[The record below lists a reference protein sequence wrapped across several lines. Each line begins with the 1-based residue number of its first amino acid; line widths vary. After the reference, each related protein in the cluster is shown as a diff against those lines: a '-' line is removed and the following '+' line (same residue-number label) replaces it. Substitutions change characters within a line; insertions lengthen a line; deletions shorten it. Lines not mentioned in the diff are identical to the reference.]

1 MKIFNIIAAICLLIL
16 SVKSI
21 YAQQTPEFADY
32 FYNPLVI
39 NPAYTGFHRNADLT
53 FSGRIQTGGVEGAPE
68 TISLS
73 YHTPISQ
80 KKMGVGGMVI
90 HDQLGVTT
98 KTSFYGTYAF
108 KLFSYENSSNSWYDS
123 PTSLSLGL
131 VGGISRYSEDL
142 SSLNIDNDPVFQNN
156 VNATLPSIGVGAFY
170 NGESFYI
177 GVSAPNLLESS
188 LSKENNVSIKS
199 HYYLNSGVRFFSSR
213 FFFIE
218 PSILLKYIDGSPLQ
232 MDFNVFFNYNNRF
245 ELGVGYRT
253 TSSLNILAGVY
264 IKNNFRIVYNY
275 NPALDSTPLGQSHGM
290 ILSYRF
296 GDGF

>member
-1 MKIFNIIAAICLLIL
+1 MKIPNIIAVICILIFT
-16 SVKSI
+16 VKST

-39 NPAYTGFHRNADLT
+39 NPAYTGFYRNSDIT
-53 FSGRIQTGGVEGAPE
+53 FSGRMQAGSVEGAPE
-68 TISLS
+68 TLSLS
-73 YHTPISQ
+73 FHGPISQ

-90 HDQLGVTT
+90 HDKLGVTT

-108 KLFSYENSSNSWYDS
+108 KLFSYENSSNSWYYS

-131 VGGISRYSEDL
+131 VGGVSRYTEDL
-142 SSLNIDNDPVFQNN
+142 SSLNIGNDPVFQNN
-156 VNATLPSIGVGAFY
+156 INATLPSVGVGAFY
-170 NGESFYI
+170 NSESFYI
-177 GVSAPNLLESS
+177 GLSSPNLLESS
-188 LSKENNVSIKS
+188 ISQENNVNIKS

-218 PSILLKYIDGSPLQ
+218 PSILLKYVDGAPLQ
-232 MDFNVFFNYNNRF
+232 ADFNVFFNYNNTI
-245 ELGVGYRT
+245 ELGAGYRT
-253 TSSLNILAGVY
+253 TSSVNILAGVY
-264 IKNNFRIVYNY
+264 IKNNFRLVYNY
-275 NPALDSTPLGQSHGM
+275 NPALDSTPLGQSHGL